1 MTHVRSATGFLSVLF
16 FAAAFSAQTQTQGA
30 GAASSGPANLDSV
43 KPGIPDSEVA
53 LLRPAVLPSLRKHVG
68 IVNDEE
74 NPEAAEMESEFR
86 KCMFTPF
93 KLGVLGPAVL
103 VVWNPLNNANAEM
116 RNIYLR
122 KNGAYHLL
130 IEAEGFGPEIL
141 PEPRPVPDLV
151 FGWGEGVCHATYSRY
166 RYQNGHYKTD
176 ACDQETE
183 GKDADCTITSC
194 ANKLPT
200 FPNPFPD

>member
-1 MTHVRSATGFLSVLF
+1 M
-16 FAAAFSAQTQTQGA
+16 
-30 GAASSGPANLDSV
+30 
-43 KPGIPDSEVA
+43 
-53 LLRPAVLPSLRKHVG
+53 
-68 IVNDEE
+68 NDED
-74 NPEAAEMESEFR
+74 NPEAAEVESEFR
-86 KCMFTPF
+86 KCRFTPF

-122 KNGAYHLL
+122 KNGTYHLL
-130 IEAEGFGPEIL
+130 IGAEGFGPEIL

-166 RYQNGHYKTD
+166 RYQNGHYRVD
-176 ACDQETE
+176 ACNQETE
-183 GKDADCTITSC
+183 GTGADCAITSC

-200 FPNPFPD
+200 FSNLFPD